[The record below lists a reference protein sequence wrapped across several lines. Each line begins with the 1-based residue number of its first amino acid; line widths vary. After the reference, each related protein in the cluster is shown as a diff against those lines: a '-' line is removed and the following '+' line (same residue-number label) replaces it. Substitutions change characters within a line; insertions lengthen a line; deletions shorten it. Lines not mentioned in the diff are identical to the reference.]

1 MIPILLFIA
10 LVAGDSTTTTKVN
23 IEQFSQLYN
32 GEYSSAMM
40 SYASVLADQGYNA
53 SAITHAIQVA
63 YGYGT
68 NTLDQSAFDASLSSY
83 AAEQSS
89 IASVRATASFSFS
102 KESASKSSSKTASKT
117 DSKSGSTTK
126 SGSSSSS
133 GAAGSSGN
141 STHTSTTSE
150 SRNGAGTF
158 LAPVGIAI
166 GAAAV
171 ALL

>member
-10 LVAGDSTTTTKVN
+10 LVAADSTTTTKVN

-102 KESASKSSSKTASKT
+102 KESVSKSGSKTASKT
-117 DSKSGSTTK
+117 DSKSGSTTDSK
-126 SGSSSSS
+126 SGSTTKS
-133 GAAGSSGN
+133 GSSGN
-141 STHTSTTSE
+141 STHSSTTSE